1 MMSGDSIELD
11 FSENVAGVIS
21 EVIES
26 PFGIMLKD
34 ISSTETD
41 AENLEMMFIPMSQI
55 TRMDFL
61 KQEQTISQKVKKKRG
76 IT

>member
-1 MMSGDSIELD
+1 MMSGDSIEIN
-11 FSENVAGVIS
+11 FSENLAGVIS

-34 ISSTETD
+34 ISSTDTD
-41 AENLEMMFIPMSQI
+41 AENIEMMFIPMSQI

-61 KQEQTISQKVKKKRG
+61 KQEPMISQKVKNKKE